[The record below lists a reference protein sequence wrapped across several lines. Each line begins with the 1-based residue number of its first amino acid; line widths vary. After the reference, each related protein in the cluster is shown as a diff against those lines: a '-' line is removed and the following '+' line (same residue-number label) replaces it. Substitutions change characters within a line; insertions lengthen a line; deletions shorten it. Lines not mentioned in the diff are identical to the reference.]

1 MLNKFKVRLI
11 ALISS
16 LALLPAC
23 AGERPLNLGVFDGKL
38 RGCPSSPNCVSSF
51 APDEKHKIASFRY
64 SASKSEMRARLKSVL
79 EKMEGT
85 KIVIEKDN
93 YLYAEFTSK
102 LFRFVDDVEFLLD
115 DETKSIHFR
124 SASRLG
130 RSDFGVNRKRIESI
144 KSGLALKPG
153 RV

>member
-16 LALLPAC
+16 LAILPAC
-23 AGERPLNLGVFDGKL
+23 AGERPLDLGIFEEKL

-51 APDEKHKIASFRY
+51 APDEKHKIAALKY
-64 SASKSEMRARLKSVL
+64 SASKVEMLARLKSVI
-79 EKMEGT
+79 EKMEGA
-85 KIVIEKDN
+85 KIVIERDN

-102 LFRFVDDVEFLLD
+102 LFRFVDDVEFLFD
-115 DETKSIHFR
+115 DETKTLHFR

-130 RSDFGVNRKRIESI
+130 HSDLGVNRKRIETI
-144 KSGLALKPG
+144 KSGLA
-153 RV
+153 